1 MLKIFLKAWFYQN
14 MISLEKL
21 IRNSLGFPKHS
32 QVRPQWDDC
41 CFYRAD
47 LSFYV
52 KKVFMR
58 KSVYIRVC
66 RGGEY
71 LLIDPNIIPN
81 DCSCLRLSY
90 LNIDDKIKILHCTVR
105 LHFLVDCDFCSFWK
119 LLDFLV
125 PL

>member
-1 MLKIFLKAWFYQN
+1 

-21 IRNSLGFPKHS
+21 IRNSLGFPEPS

-41 CFYRAD
+41 CFYRGD

-52 KKVFMR
+52 E
-58 KSVYIRVC
+58 SIHEEIRIRAC
-66 RGGEY
+66 RSGEY

-90 LNIDDKIKILHCTVR
+90 LNIDDKIEILT
-105 LHFLVDCDFCSFWK
+105 LYS
-119 LLDFLV
+119 
-125 PL
+125 